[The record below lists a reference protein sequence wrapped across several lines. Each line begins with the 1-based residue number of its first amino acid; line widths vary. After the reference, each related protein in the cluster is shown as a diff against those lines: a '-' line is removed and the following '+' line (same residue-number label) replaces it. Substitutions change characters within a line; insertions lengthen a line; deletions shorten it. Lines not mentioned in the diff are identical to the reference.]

1 MSNGRKLRV
10 LLAKPGLDGHDLGI
24 KLVAR
29 ALRNAGMEVVYT
41 GLNITPEETVTVS
54 IQESVDVIGVS
65 YLSGSHLL
73 LTEKIMGILKEK
85 DAGHFKLVVGGII
98 PEEDIQKLKQMGV
111 AEVFRPGTSVKEI
124 ADSIGRMVC

>member
-41 GLNITPEETVTVS
+41 GLNITPEETVAVA

-65 YLSGSHLL
+65 YLSGSHLR

>member
-1 MSNGRKLRV
+1 M

-41 GLNITPEETVTVS
+41 GLNITPEETVTIA

-65 YLSGSHLL
+65 YLSGSHLM
-73 LTEKIMGILKEK
+73 LTDRIMKIIQEK
-85 DAGHFKLVVGGII
+85 DVEHLRLVVGGII
-98 PEEDIQKLKQMGV
+98 PEEDIHRLKEMGV
-111 AEVFRPGTSVKEI
+111 EEVFRPGTSVQDI
-124 ADSIGRMVC
+124 AEFIGRLV